1 MNPLL
6 SQLTGDTL
14 FTGPLML
21 GLAVVLL
28 GCLAIAFRPRW
39 KDRLEA
45 RLKGLHT
52 TSYNDLAVSATDLQA
67 DTEEEQAT
75 FSQRVLHR
83 VAEAIAPLP
92 LIGKKEQAKVE
103 QHLARA
109 GLRSHL
115 GVPLF
120 MLAKASSGALVAL
133 AVVGYFLIQPHPD
146 MAFVLKAIIAA
157 GGFVFGGLLP
167 EFILKKIGFA
177 RRQRI
182 AIALPDA
189 MDLLVICAEA
199 GLSLEV
205 AMDRVRNEMKL
216 SAPDLSIELS
226 VTVAELQLLSDRHR
240 ALANLAYRTDLEA
253 LRGVVTTL
261 VQAQRFGTPLSQSL
275 RVLGKEMRTAR
286 MLAVEEKAARLPAL
300 ISMPLVGFILPAIFV
315 IVGGPAFLQIA
326 QILGN

>member
-1 MNPLL
+1 MNALL
-6 SQLTGDTL
+6 SQLTGDTVL
-14 FTGPLML
+14 TGPLML

-45 RLKGLHT
+45 RLKGLHNT
-52 TSYNDLAVSATDLQA
+52 TYNDLTVSVTDLQA
-67 DTEEEQAT
+67 DGDEEILSFTQKLLQSA
-75 FSQRVLHR
+75 
-83 VAEAIAPLP
+83 AKAIAPLP
-92 LIGKKEQAKVE
+92 LIGKKEQIKVE

-115 GVPLF
+115 GMPLF
-120 MLAKASSGALVAL
+120 MLAKASSGVLVVL
-133 AVVGYFLIQPHPD
+133 AVIGYFLVQPQPD
-146 MAFVLKAIIAA
+146 MVFALKAIIAA
-157 GGFVFGGLLP
+157 GGFILGGLLP
-167 EFILKKIGFA
+167 EIILKKVGYA

-182 AIALPDA
+182 ATTLPDA

-205 AMDRVRNEMKL
+205 AMDRVRNEMQL
-216 SAPDLSIELS
+216 SAPDLSAELAI
-226 VTVAELQLLSDRHR
+226 TVAELQLLADRR
-240 ALANLAYRTDLEA
+240 TALANLAYRTDLEA

-261 VQAQRFGTPLSQSL
+261 VQAQKFGTPLSQSL

-326 QILGN
+326 QIFGN